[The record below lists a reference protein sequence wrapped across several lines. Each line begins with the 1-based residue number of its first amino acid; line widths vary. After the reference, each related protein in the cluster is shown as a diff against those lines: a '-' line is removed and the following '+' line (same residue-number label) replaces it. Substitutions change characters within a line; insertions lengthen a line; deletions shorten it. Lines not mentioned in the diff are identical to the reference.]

1 MILAFSIADLIRVP
15 FGYLMDFLYQFTS
28 NYGMALIL
36 FALLVKLILLPAS
49 AKSKKSMMKMS
60 RFAPLTQA
68 IQKKYENDPQ
78 KAQAEIQQLYKDEGV
93 SMMGGCLWS
102 LLPLLLLFPLYT
114 VIRQPL
120 VYMLHLSADQA
131 AKIVE
136 IIKEALPSAFLSNSY
151 YDQLSAA
158 PHLTEFAAQIQEA
171 IPELA
176 NTTLP
181 SLNFQFLG
189 VNLGQIPSWQFWKWE
204 ATNWA
209 SIGLFLLPVLSAGS
223 NILSM
228 WISQKMNASVTT
240 DQNGNRD
247 ESAAKA
253 NNATNKSMMIAMP
266 LMPLFIG
273 YSYPAALSLY
283 WLVQGLFGI
292 AQDAI
297 LTARYRK
304 IYDAEDEVKRRLAAQ
319 KAAEEAERERLR
331 ALRRAENPDGIME
344 NTSKKKLQKQQ
355 QFQKEQQQAAMKRA
369 NAEETGED
377 LPLSGDPDRPY
388 AKGRAYRADH
398 YRSVSHDTEE

>member
-15 FGYLMDFLYQFTS
+15 FGYLMDLLYQFTS
-28 NYGMALIL
+28 NYGLALIL

-60 RFAPLTQA
+60 RVAPLTQA

-78 KAQAEIQQLYKDEGV
+78 KAQAEIQQIYKDEGV
-93 SMMGGCLWS
+93 GMMSGCLWS
-102 LLPLLLLFPLYT
+102 LLPILLLFPLYT

-120 VYMLHLSADQA
+120 IYMLHLTADQA
-131 AKIVE
+131 TKIVA
-136 IIKEALPSAFLSNSY
+136 IVKEALPSAFLSSSF

-158 PHLTEFAAQIQEA
+158 PHLTEFATQIQEA

-176 NTTLP
+176 NTVLP
-181 SLNFQFLG
+181 NLNFQFLG
-189 VNLGQIPSWQFWKWE
+189 VDLGRIPNWQFWNWE
-204 ATNWA
+204 TVNWA
-209 SIGLFLLPVLSAGS
+209 SIGLFLLPVLSAAS

-228 WISQKMNASVTT
+228 WVSQKMNASVTT

-247 ESAAKA
+247 ETAAKA
-253 NNATNKSMMIAMP
+253 NNATNKSMMIVMP
-266 LMPLFIG
+266 LMSLFIG

-292 AQDAI
+292 VQDAI

-304 IYDAEDEVKRRLAAQ
+304 IYDAEDEVKRKIAAQ

-331 ALRRAENPDGIME
+331 ALRRAENPDGIVE

-355 QFQKEQQQAAMKRA
+355 LQKEQKQTATKRV
-369 NAEETGED
+369 NAEETEGN

>member
-15 FGYLMDFLYQFTS
+15 FGYLMDLLYQFTS
-28 NYGMALIL
+28 NYGLALIL

-60 RFAPLTQA
+60 RVAPLTQA

-78 KAQAEIQQLYKDEGV
+78 KAQAEIQQIYKDEGV
-93 SMMGGCLWS
+93 GMMSGCLWS
-102 LLPLLLLFPLYT
+102 LLPILLLFPLYT

-120 VYMLHLSADQA
+120 IYMFHLTADQA
-131 AKIVE
+131 TKIVA
-136 IIKEALPSAFLSNSY
+136 IVKEALPSAFLSSSF

-158 PHLTEFAAQIQEA
+158 PHLTEFATQIQEA

-176 NTTLP
+176 NTVLP
-181 SLNFQFLG
+181 NLNFQFLG
-189 VNLGQIPSWQFWKWE
+189 VDLGRIPNWQFWNWE
-204 ATNWA
+204 TVNWA
-209 SIGLFLLPVLSAGS
+209 SIGLFLLPVLSAAS

-228 WISQKMNASVTT
+228 WVSQKMNASVTT

-247 ESAAKA
+247 ETAAKA
-253 NNATNKSMMIAMP
+253 NNATNKSMMIVMP
-266 LMPLFIG
+266 LMSLFIG

-292 AQDAI
+292 VQDAI

-304 IYDAEDEVKRRLAAQ
+304 IYDAEDEVKRKIAAQ

-331 ALRRAENPDGIME
+331 ALRRAENPDGIVE

-355 QFQKEQQQAAMKRA
+355 LQKERQQAATKRG
-369 NAEETGED
+369 NAEETEEN

>member
-15 FGYLMDFLYQFTS
+15 FGYLMDLLYQFTS
-28 NYGMALIL
+28 NYGLALIL

-60 RFAPLTQA
+60 RVAPLTQA

-78 KAQAEIQQLYKDEGV
+78 KAQAEIQQIYKDEGV
-93 SMMGGCLWS
+93 GMMSGCLWS
-102 LLPLLLLFPLYT
+102 LLPILLLFPLYT

-120 VYMLHLSADQA
+120 IYMLHLTADQA
-131 AKIVE
+131 TKIVA
-136 IIKEALPSAFLSNSY
+136 IVKEALPSAFLSSSF

-158 PHLTEFAAQIQEA
+158 PHLTEFATQIQEA

-176 NTTLP
+176 NTVLP
-181 SLNFQFLG
+181 NLNFQFLG
-189 VNLGQIPSWQFWKWE
+189 VDLGRIPNWQFWNWE
-204 ATNWA
+204 TVNWA
-209 SIGLFLLPVLSAGS
+209 SIGLFLLPVLSAAS

-228 WISQKMNASVTT
+228 WVSQKMNASVTT

-247 ESAAKA
+247 ETAAKA
-253 NNATNKSMMIAMP
+253 NNATNKSMMIVMP
-266 LMPLFIG
+266 LMSLFIG

-292 AQDAI
+292 VQDAI

-304 IYDAEDEVKRRLAAQ
+304 IYDAEDEVKRKIAAQ

-331 ALRRAENPDGIME
+331 ALRRAENPDGIVE

-355 QFQKEQQQAAMKRA
+355 LQKERQQAATKRG
-369 NAEETGED
+369 NAEETEEN